1 MYGYVSVDQFIAQMR
16 KACPEIVENFRKS
29 PINGRSNAPRKL
41 STKTRNIT
49 KMHSDNNE
57 EKRRYKDVLEHGTY
71 LGYHSQPLVHIIRN
85 IHIRVHS
92 THLMTFI
99 FLNLDFL
106 LSDGSGRVIII
117 VVIRC
122 RSVSCSRDRLET
134 TKCVVRNPCQL
145 KFTNVRNTEGLIQKI
160 LSLISFFEG

>member
-1 MYGYVSVDQFIAQMR
+1 MHKCERPV
-16 KACPEIVENFRKS
+16 
-29 PINGRSNAPRKL
+29 PRLLRTFECCL
-41 STKTRNIT
+41 STVAPGHLAICPRRFVTSQKCIVIT
-49 KMHSDNNE
+49 TK
-57 EKRRYKDVLEHGTY
+57 KKIRYKGVLEHGTY

>member
-1 MYGYVSVDQFIAQMR
+1 MHKCEKPVPKLLRTFES
-16 KACPEIVENFRKS
+16 C
-29 PINGRSNAPRKL
+29 L
-41 STKTRNIT
+41 STVAPGHLAICPRRFVTSQKCIVIAT
-49 KMHSDNNE
+49 K
-57 EKRRYKDVLEHGTY
+57 KKIRYKGVLEHGTY

-92 THLMTFI
+92 THLVTFI

-117 VVIRC
+117 VVVVRC

-134 TKCVVRNPCQL
+134 AKCVVRNPCQL

-160 LSLISFFEG
+160 LSLISFFES